1 MKVFFSF
8 ILLFFAIFI
17 KAESIKVDGILDE
30 PEWENAFSINEFYQT
45 SPFNLKKSKD
55 ETVAYIFSNKDG
67 IYVGF
72 INKQTNASMLSKKTL
87 RDEMT
92 SLSDKNSV
100 NIDFDGDGNKA
111 YILAIN
117 LGDSYFD
124 AIKIKTGDFKTDW
137 DGDWIAKT
145 KRYDGYW
152 VSEFYLPW
160 NLVLMNQPKGNKR
173 KIKYS
178 VARYRAKEQIWVAS
192 SGSTASRPD
201 FFEKLDSLE
210 IANYTKSRLNF
221 FPYVSSNQNSITKF
235 NDNKIGAEIFYNSGT
250 GTQINAT
257 FNPDFGQAESDDV
270 VINFSAQET
279 FYSEKRAFFNES
291 QSLFNIN
298 NYDRYSVMNTRRIG
312 SAPSYDCEEEN
323 DSVECE
329 DVKKNY
335 SDIDYAIRYTQ
346 KKGKTELGFFTAQ
359 EHDESFSI
367 GRNFYAIR
375 SRTDFGNKTL
385 GYMMTHVDDDFN
397 NSTATVN
404 VIDYVSVKSDQ
415 LTYFTDLL
423 FSEKND
429 DSKFGYRSQFNFQPS
444 NFSFISGSVLYFD
457 KDFQLNDFGY
467 LRRADWIH
475 VGLGG
480 GRLKKID
487 FQENSAIDQ
496 FEFGFD
502 LNYDSDTVGNS
513 NPLRFDNKNAIIF
526 KDTSKLI
533 FEFGIKTS
541 GKNTTITRKN
551 PDFPFVKIKKKKNI
565 TLDFEA
571 INYKFWTYDWR
582 ISFEQGD
589 KYNSWDSN
597 GYKREFYKI
606 AGSYF
611 PNDNLKINL
620 QYRVRKENEWL
631 IWSEDN
637 KFGLY
642 DSQQDTVSVGL
653 NWFSGNKHE
662 VRLKSQFVA
671 LQADNPR
678 SLVSDKQGY
687 LYNSNESLKPFTQG
701 VVSFQIRYKY
711 EIAPLSYIY
720 LVYSKGGSNFE
731 EDENYSKSE
740 IFNQPW
746 NNPSDEVY
754 SIKFRLKY

>member
-124 AIKIKTGDFKTDW
+124 AIKIKAGDFKTDW

-250 GTQINAT
+250 GTQINTT

-279 FYSEKRAFFNES
+279 FYSEKRAFFNEN

-480 GRLKKID
+480 GSKKID

-526 KDTSKLI
+526 KDTSKLK

-671 LQADNPR
+671 LQADNPK

-687 LYNSNESLKPFTQG
+687 LYDSNESLKPFTQG

>member
-1 MKVFFSF
+1 MRYFF
-8 ILLFFAIFI
+8 LIFLTLSSVSI
-17 KAESIKVDGILDE
+17 KAESIVVDGVLDE
-30 PEWENAFSINEFYQT
+30 PEWANAFSKNEFYQT
-45 SPFNLKKSKD
+45 SPFNLERTKD
-55 ETVAYIFSNKDG
+55 ETLAYIFSNKDG

-72 INKQTNASMLSKKTL
+72 VNKQSNSSMLSKKTL

-92 SLSDKNSV
+92 SLSDKNSI

-117 LGDSYFD
+117 LGDSLYD

-160 NLVLMNQPKGNKR
+160 NLVLMNQPPGDKR
-173 KIKYS
+173 TIKYS
-178 VARYRAKEQIWVAS
+178 FLRYKANEQIWVSS
-192 SGSTASRPD
+192 SGSMASRPD
-201 FFEKLDSLE
+201 YFEKLDSLE
-210 IANYTKSRLNF
+210 IANYTKSKLNY
-221 FPYVSSNQNSITKF
+221 FPYISTNQNSVTKF
-235 NDNKIGAEIFYNSGT
+235 DDNKVGAEIFYNSGT
-250 GTQINAT
+250 GKQINAT
-257 FNPDFGQAESDDV
+257 LNPDFGQAESDDV

-279 FYSEKRAFFNES
+279 FYSEKRAFFNEN

-312 SAPSYDCEEEN
+312 SAPSYECAQENNSDECEEA
-323 DSVECE
+323 
-329 DVKKNY
+329 KKNY
-335 SDIDYAIRYTQ
+335 SDIDYALRYSQ
-346 KKGKTELGFFTAQ
+346 KTGKTEMGFFSAR
-359 EHDESFSI
+359 ENDESFSV

-375 SRTDFGNKTL
+375 SRTNLGSKTL
-385 GYMMTHVDDDFN
+385 GYMLTHVDDSFN

-404 VIDYVSVKSDQ
+404 VIDYVNVKSDQ

-423 FSEKND
+423 FSEKDN
-429 DSKFGYRSQFNFQPS
+429 DSKFGYRSQFNYQPS
-444 NFSFISGSVLYFD
+444 NFSYVSGSVLYFD
-457 KDFQLNDFGY
+457 KNFQLNDFGY
-467 LRRADWIH
+467 LKRADWIH

-480 GRLKKID
+480 GFKQIN
-487 FQENSAIDQ
+487 FAEQSAINQIDMSVD
-496 FEFGFD
+496 F
-502 LNYDSDTVGNS
+502 NYDSDTKGNS
-513 NPLRFDNKNAIIF
+513 NPIRIDQKNEITF
-526 KDTSKLI
+526 KDTSKLK
-533 FEFGIKTS
+533 FDFGIKTS

-551 PDFPFVKIKKKKNI
+551 PDFPFIKINSKKNI

-571 INYKFWTYDWR
+571 VNYNFWTYDWR
-582 ISFEQGD
+582 ISFEKGD
-589 KYNSWDSN
+589 KYDSFNSD

-620 QYRVRKENEWL
+620 GYRVRKENEWL
-631 IWSEDN
+631 IWTEDN

-642 DSQQDTVSVGL
+642 DSEQNTVSIGL
-653 NWFSGNKHE
+653 NWFRGIKHE
-662 VRLKSQFVA
+662 IRLKSQFVA

-678 SLVSDKQGY
+678 SLISDTSGY
-687 LYNSNESLKPFTQG
+687 LYDSDDLVKPFTQG

-711 EIAPLSYIY
+711 ELAPLSYLY
-720 LVYSKGGSNFE
+720 LVYSKGGRNYDD
-731 EDENYSKSE
+731 DENLSRSE
-740 IFNQPW
+740 IFEQPW

>member
-8 ILLFFAIFI
+8 IFLFFAIFI

-72 INKQTNASMLSKKTL
+72 INKQSNASMLSKKTL

-100 NIDFDGDGNKA
+100 NIDFDGNGNKA

-279 FYSEKRAFFNES
+279 FYSEKRAFFNEN

-480 GRLKKID
+480 GSKKID
-487 FQENSAIDQ
+487 FQENSEIDQ

-502 LNYDSDTVGNS
+502 LNYDSDTGGNS

-526 KDTSKLI
+526 KDTSKLK

-687 LYNSNESLKPFTQG
+687 LYDSNESLKPFTQG

>member
-1 MKVFFSF
+1 MKRFFLTT
-8 ILLFFAIFI
+8 LLFSAILI
-17 KAESIKVDGILDE
+17 KAESIVIDGILDE
-30 PEWENAFSINEFYQT
+30 PEWANAFSISEFYQT
-45 SPFNLKKSKD
+45 SPFNLQKSEG
-55 ETVAYIFSNKDG
+55 ETLVYIFSNEDG

-72 INKQTNASMLSKKTL
+72 INKQSNSSMLSKKTL

-92 SLSDKNSV
+92 SLSDKNSI

-111 YILAIN
+111 YILAVN
-117 LGDSYFD
+117 LGDSLFD

-145 KRYDGYW
+145 KKHDGYW

-160 NLVLMNQPKGNKR
+160 NLVLMNQPAGDKR
-173 KIKYS
+173 TIKYS
-178 VARYRAKEQIWVAS
+178 VLRYKAKEQIWVS
-192 SGSTASRPD
+192 STGSIASRPD
-201 FFEKLDSLE
+201 YFEKLDSLE
-210 IANYTKSRLNF
+210 IANYTKSKLNF

-235 NDNKIGAEIFYNSGT
+235 EDNKIGAEIFYTSGT
-250 GTQINAT
+250 GKQVNAT

-270 VINFSAQET
+270 VINFSARET
-279 FYSEKRAFFNES
+279 FYSEKRAFFNEN

-312 SAPSYDCEEEN
+312 SAPGYRCSEEEN
-323 DSVECE
+323 IDECE
-329 DVKKNY
+329 NSKKNY
-335 SDIDYAIRYTQ
+335 SDIDYALRYSQ
-346 KKGKTELGFFTAQ
+346 KTGKTELGFFTAR
-359 EHDESFSI
+359 EADESFSV
-367 GRNFYAIR
+367 GRNFYALR

-385 GYMMTHVDDDFN
+385 GYMLTHVDDSFN
-397 NSTATVN
+397 NSSATVN
-404 VIDYVSVKSDQ
+404 VIDYVNVKSDQ

-423 FSEKND
+423 FSEKDD
-429 DSKFGYRSQFNFQPS
+429 DSRFGYRSQFNYQPS
-444 NFSFISGSVLYFD
+444 NFSYISGSILYFD
-457 KDFQLNDFGY
+457 ENFQLNDFGY

-475 VGLGG
+475 IGLGG
-480 GRLKKID
+480 GLKQINFSKESPINQID
-487 FQENSAIDQ
+487 INVDF
-496 FEFGFD
+496 
-502 LNYDSDTVGNS
+502 NYDADTNGNS
-513 NPLRFDNKNAIIF
+513 NPIRIDQKNEITF
-526 KDTSKLI
+526 KDTSKLK
-533 FEFGIKTS
+533 FDFGIKTS

-571 INYKFWTYDWR
+571 VNYKFWTYDWR
-582 ISFEQGD
+582 ISFEKGD
-589 KYNSWDSN
+589 KYNSWNSD

-631 IWSEDN
+631 IWTEDN

-642 DSQQDTVSVGL
+642 DSEQDTVSIGL

-662 VRLKSQFVA
+662 IRLKSQFVA
-671 LQADNPR
+671 LQADNPQ
-678 SLVSDKQGY
+678 SLISDSGGY
-687 LYNSNESLKPFTQG
+687 LYDSDDLIKPFTQG
-701 VVSFQIRYKY
+701 VVSFQVRYKY
-711 EIAPLSYIY
+711 EIAPLSYLY
-720 LVYSKGGSNFE
+720 LVYSKGGTSYD
-731 EDENYSKSE
+731 EDEDYSKSE

>member
-152 VSEFYLPW
+152 VSEFYFPW

-279 FYSEKRAFFNES
+279 FYSEKRAFFNEN

-480 GRLKKID
+480 GSKKID

-526 KDTSKLI
+526 KDTSKLK

-671 LQADNPR
+671 LQADNPK

-687 LYNSNESLKPFTQG
+687 LYDSNESLKPFTQG

>member
-279 FYSEKRAFFNES
+279 FYSEKRAFFNEN

-480 GRLKKID
+480 GSKKID

-502 LNYDSDTVGNS
+502 LNYDSDTGGNS

-526 KDTSKLI
+526 KDTSKLK

-642 DSQQDTVSVGL
+642 DSQQDTVSFGL

-687 LYNSNESLKPFTQG
+687 LYDSNESLKPFTQG

>member
-72 INKQTNASMLSKKTL
+72 INKQSNTSMLSKKTL

-279 FYSEKRAFFNES
+279 FYSEKRAFFNEN

-480 GRLKKID
+480 GSKKID

-502 LNYDSDTVGNS
+502 LNYDSDTGGNS

-526 KDTSKLI
+526 KDTSTLK

-582 ISFEQGD
+582 ISFEKGD
-589 KYNSWDSN
+589 KYNSWNSD

-631 IWSEDN
+631 IWTEDN

-687 LYNSNESLKPFTQG
+687 LYDSNESLKPFTQG

>member
-72 INKQTNASMLSKKTL
+72 INKQSNASMLSKKTL

-279 FYSEKRAFFNES
+279 FYSEKRAFFNEN

-298 NYDRYSVMNTRRIG
+298 NYDLYSVMNTRRIG

-323 DSVECE
+323 DSIECE
-329 DVKKNY
+329 DVKKNH

-480 GRLKKID
+480 GSKKID

-502 LNYDSDTVGNS
+502 LNYDSDTGGNS

-526 KDTSKLI
+526 KDTSKLK

-687 LYNSNESLKPFTQG
+687 LYDSNESLKPFTQG

>member
-72 INKQTNASMLSKKTL
+72 INKQSNTSMLSKKTL

-279 FYSEKRAFFNES
+279 FYSEKRAFFNEN

-480 GRLKKID
+480 GSKKID

-502 LNYDSDTVGNS
+502 LNYDSDTGGNS

-526 KDTSKLI
+526 KDTSTLK

-671 LQADNPR
+671 IQADNPR

-687 LYNSNESLKPFTQG
+687 LYDSNESLKPFTQG

>member
-124 AIKIKTGDFKTDW
+124 AIKIKAGDFKTDW

-152 VSEFYLPW
+152 VSEFYFPW

-279 FYSEKRAFFNES
+279 FYSEKRAFFNEN

-480 GRLKKID
+480 GSKKID

-502 LNYDSDTVGNS
+502 LNYDSDTGGNS

-526 KDTSKLI
+526 KDTSKLK

-671 LQADNPR
+671 LQADNPK

-687 LYNSNESLKPFTQG
+687 LYDSNESLKPFTQG

>member
-8 ILLFFAIFI
+8 IFLFFAIFI

-72 INKQTNASMLSKKTL
+72 INKQSNASMLSKKTL

-279 FYSEKRAFFNES
+279 FYSEKRAFFNEN

-346 KKGKTELGFFTAQ
+346 KKGKTELGFFIAQ

-480 GRLKKID
+480 GSKKID
-487 FQENSAIDQ
+487 FQDNSEIDQ

-502 LNYDSDTVGNS
+502 LNYDSDTDGNS

-526 KDTSKLI
+526 KDTSKLK

-687 LYNSNESLKPFTQG
+687 LYDSNESLKPFTQG

>member
-124 AIKIKTGDFKTDW
+124 AIKIKAGDFKTDW

-152 VSEFYLPW
+152 VSEFYFPW

-250 GTQINAT
+250 GTQINTT

-279 FYSEKRAFFNES
+279 FYSEKRAFFNEN

-480 GRLKKID
+480 GSKKID

-526 KDTSKLI
+526 KDTSKLK

-687 LYNSNESLKPFTQG
+687 LYDSNESLKPFTQG

>member
-72 INKQTNASMLSKKTL
+72 INKQSNASMLSKKTL

-279 FYSEKRAFFNES
+279 FYSEKRAFFNEN

-480 GRLKKID
+480 GSKKID

-502 LNYDSDTVGNS
+502 LNYDSDTGGNS

-526 KDTSKLI
+526 KDTSKLK

-642 DSQQDTVSVGL
+642 DSQQDTVSVDL
-653 NWFSGNKHE
+653 NWFNGNKHE

-687 LYNSNESLKPFTQG
+687 LYDSNESLKPFTQG